1 MSSDRLPPLIAIR
14 KTPHTL
20 RAGKEES
27 SLADRRSFMND
38 VAQSST
44 RSERLEE
51 IGFRALSPS
60 MQKDEVPAPKNG
72 YVRLGHVGAYIINAD
87 TDQSR
92 EDAASELQPD
102 YFVLSGEQ
110 LLSLPTTQGTKK
122 RSDKGP
128 AARAKQWPEWTN
140 IRVAHEEGIKGAGVK
155 VMLLDTGCDADHAQ
169 FSGRTSRIKFQFI
182 DPRNPARSRDKRGF
196 DTDGHGTHVSSIIA
210 GKDIGV
216 SPEVDL
222 FVASVIESET
232 VLASLQRILV
242 GLDWLIREANHS
254 GGDEPF
260 LLNMSLGFLPE
271 HLNHAHSQLLMESM
285 ESVIQNLVTSYGIL
299 PIIAIGNDGEGRP
312 RVPGMFRDVLS
323 VGATNSQRNR
333 WGKTSTATIER
344 EGVARQLPEIW
355 GVGEDVYA
363 ALERNGDNDSVYAVK
378 TGTSMAAPFVTGIA
392 ALNSIQHGIYG
403 QELKKFLIDTAI
415 DGCARFVPK

>member
-285 ESVIQNLVTSYGIL
+285 ESGI
-299 PIIAIGNDGEGRP
+299 
-312 RVPGMFRDVLS
+312 
-323 VGATNSQRNR
+323 
-333 WGKTSTATIER
+333 
-344 EGVARQLPEIW
+344 
-355 GVGEDVYA
+355 
-363 ALERNGDNDSVYAVK
+363 
-378 TGTSMAAPFVTGIA
+378 
-392 ALNSIQHGIYG
+392 
-403 QELKKFLIDTAI
+403 
-415 DGCARFVPK
+415 